1 MPTAPKLFSAVFFAL
16 VAALAAH
23 VFIPV
28 LPEGTQTKMFRE
40 LSAVI
45 GFFCGWFIMGDQPG
59 ACDLGGGAVL
69 VPLAVLDL
77 LHGPQIHPDDV

>member
-23 VFIPV
+23 VFLPV
-28 LPEGTQTKMFRE
+28 LPEGTQTKLFRE

-45 GFFCGWFIMGDQPG
+45 GLFCGWFIMGRSTRRG
-59 ACDLGGGAVL
+59 MKNLKE
-69 VPLAVLDL
+69 
-77 LHGPQIHPDDV
+77 

>member
-28 LPEGTQTKMFRE
+28 LPEGTQTKLFRE
-40 LSAVI
+40 LS
-45 GFFCGWFIMGDQPG
+45 G
-59 ACDLGGGAVL
+59 
-69 VPLAVLDL
+69 
-77 LHGPQIHPDDV
+77 